1 MTTVV
6 EMLERL
12 AQAGGKDKFAEIMS
26 GFKTG
31 LRNNNEM
38 MRSIRNIEE
47 ITNSTESNC
56 IKKNG
61 VWIYSTSGR

>member
-47 ITNSTESNC
+47 ITKVRMKRITRVT
-56 IKKNG
+56 K
-61 VWIYSTSGR
+61 RRR